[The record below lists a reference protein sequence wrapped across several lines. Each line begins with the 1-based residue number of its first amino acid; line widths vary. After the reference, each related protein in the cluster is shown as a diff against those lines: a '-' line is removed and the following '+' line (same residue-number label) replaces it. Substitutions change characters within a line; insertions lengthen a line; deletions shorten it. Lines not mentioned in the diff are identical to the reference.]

1 MTRRGLSTIVGV
13 VAAAVVA
20 VLIASLAMAVYLQRS
35 RAVEAGVSEEAGA
48 VQREVQVRLSL
59 VYHIGDEIM
68 ISNDGAIPVT
78 VTKIIAD
85 NREIPVSATIDPG
98 KKQTFRD
105 SRLSGA
111 KSIALVLSGGGIVVV
126 KGP

>member
-85 NREIPVSATIDPG
+85 SNEIAVSATIDPG
-98 KKQTFRD
+98 QKQTFRD
-105 SRLSGA
+105 SRLNGA